1 MLPFGSFLA
10 GVPLIIMATL
20 YMLYI
25 GACAVNKS
33 KEAESARLIHKEDA
47 RITECPALT
56 DPGTFYF
63 YELSDLDDLN
73 GCKVDNPIIPFT
85 TSFILPLTI
94 PDDIICRGSCTL
106 LTIPR
111 APPIPGLNDCTFRQ
125 S

>member
-25 GACAVNKS
+25 GACAVTKS
-33 KEAESARLIHKEDA
+33 KETVSARLVHKETA
-47 RITECPALT
+47 RITELPALT

-63 YELSDLDDLN
+63 YESSDLDDLN
-73 GCKVDNPIIPFT
+73 GSEDNNPVISFT
-85 TSFILPLTI
+85 IGFILPLTI
-94 PDDIICRGSCTL
+94 PDDITGTDSNALHSIS
-106 LTIPR
+106 R
-111 APPIPGLNDCTFRQ
+111 APPLRNLFGCLDKQ